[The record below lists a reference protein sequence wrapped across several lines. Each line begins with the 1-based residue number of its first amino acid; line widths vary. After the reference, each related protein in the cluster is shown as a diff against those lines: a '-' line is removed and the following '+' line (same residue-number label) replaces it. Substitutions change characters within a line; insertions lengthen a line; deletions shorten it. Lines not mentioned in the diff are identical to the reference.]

1 MAKCERCAKSIGL
14 FRAGV
19 PLAHGM
25 LCAPCA
31 KDLGFDIK
39 EDRYLLRYA
48 IYPDL
53 CEGRERYKQLQSA
66 RSTAH
71 YEFLV
76 HYDDEKVERYLV
88 KYQKFWSDP
97 DYKYE
102 GLSIKEIKDSCR
114 YGEKIYKYEPV
125 DVDLE
130 FKYEDG
136 VLRVFLY
143 DGEKTTDVGYAPGRK
158 TKRIVQI
165 LSDLDPDVFAELSGG
180 HFYQLK
186 NNGYVEDE
194 WSDEYKIRV
203 RLDWSRRINLKNL
216 DDYL

>member
-25 LCAPCA
+25 LCASCA

-39 EDRYLLRYA
+39 EDRYLLGYA
-48 IYPDL
+48 IYSDL

-66 RSTAH
+66 RSAAH

-76 HYDDEKVERYLV
+76 HYDD
-88 KYQKFWSDP
+88 
-97 DYKYE
+97 
-102 GLSIKEIKDSCR
+102 
-114 YGEKIYKYEPV
+114 EPV

-165 LSDLDPDVFAELSGG
+165 LSDLNPDVFAELSGG

-194 WSDEYKIRV
+194 WSDDYKIRV
-203 RLDWSRRINLKNL
+203 RLDWSRHINLNNL